1 MNNLF
6 INTIA
11 LVASSAIFIS
21 GCSDTTSFET
31 PNLSEVPTNAG
42 TVSQK
47 NFSLLA
53 ETTQPTIYDAT
64 TGIPT
69 DTSLNMTVKVGD
81 KDNQLLTDAHT
92 VYFATEW
99 GLIDGS
105 CTTEN
110 GTCSVTWQTS
120 FGPNTV
126 PADHLVTITA
136 YTLGEEHFSD
146 SNGNGVFDDGDQ
158 PFPDGSGDLFT
169 DREEP
174 FVDADRDGIFNS
186 GDTIIDVI
194 NGNVLGTNKA
204 HDNGDGFLNSPSC
217 THSSLCSTT
226 TSTIYIWDDIQI
238 NMDGPPPAAP

>member
-1 MNNLF
+1 MNNRF
-6 INTIA
+6 IKIMA
-11 LVASSAIFIS
+11 LVASSVISVS
-21 GCSDTTSFET
+21 GCGDTSSFET
-31 PNLSEVPTNAG
+31 PNTSDIPTNAG
-42 TVSQK
+42 IVSQK

-53 ETTQPTIYDAT
+53 EDTQPSIYDENGLA
-64 TGIPT
+64 T
-69 DTSLNMTVKVGD
+69 DTSLSMTVKVGD

-99 GLIDGS
+99 GLIDAS

-126 PADHLVTITA
+126 PADHLVTIVA
-136 YTLGEEHFSD
+136 YTLGEETFSD
-146 SNGNGVFDDGDQ
+146 TNGNGVFDDADG
-158 PFPDGSGDLFT
+158 PFPGSADLFT

-174 FVDADRDGIFNS
+174 IVDADRDGVFNS

-194 NGNVLGTNKA
+194 DGNVLGTNSA

-238 NMDGPPPAAP
+238 DMDGPPPATP